1 MSESVRKK
9 NWKIYVIHHTHTDI
23 GYTES
28 QEVITLRQVD
38 YLRQAVRIGEAIDSG
53 EKPEWK
59 GFHWV
64 CETFWAVDRFWQQ
77 ADAEERG
84 RFLNAVKKGY
94 IEVTGNYLN
103 LCELADEITLEHF
116 LQKARAFSQE
126 NGLSMNCAMT
136 ADINGY
142 SWGYARLLHQAG
154 FRNLYSCVHNHHGM
168 FPLFRRQMPFYWEAK
183 DGSRLLV
190 WNGDHY
196 QLGNEMGIVPDAA
209 FSYMTRDEFSP
220 HSYMEGQF
228 EMAHTRIFRYLEQL
242 ESEDYPYSFVPLNV
256 TGLVTDNAPPN
267 VRIMEFI
274 HRWNR
279 EYGDSVTI
287 EMTTL
292 SRFFDIVRGAEQEIV
307 QEIPVYRGDWPDWWS
322 DGAGSA
328 CGFTRLN
335 RQAQRKLRVI
345 LENDP
350 EHRLV
355 SREQLE
361 KIYEKLMLYCEHTFS
376 YSSAM
381 EEPWNDM
388 VQLISEQKHSYA
400 VEANRLCDI
409 ALAEWKRNM
418 GEIMLYPENPM
429 RYKAVNVLP
438 AERRGLY
445 RLRVDSWE
453 LPLLSEGFRVR
464 DTGENCDIPCQMCR
478 TARGAEVYVELNLP
492 AGEERVLQIFPAAP
506 KAGPAVINRDLRG
519 VDGVLDVG
527 GGYRNARAVV
537 DAVSIETEYL
547 RIRWSMPDGI
557 TGWYDKKAGRDLLA
571 SGQKTG
577 AAGEDSP
584 ASVRLGAAGHTD
596 IQGAFTPV
604 YEVTPLAEGDDICSV
619 RRRMGRNRKGPNAVR
634 TAGKLVSVR
643 EEGSGELFTELQ
655 FTYELPGT
663 SYYVMNLRVYH
674 NAARAE
680 VCVKMHKDSVWE
692 PENLYIALP
701 FGLGGGDLWVEKTGE
716 ILRPGADQLPGT
728 NTDYYCLQNGYGVLE
743 EKRWLAVAMPDT
755 PLLWTGDMEF
765 GLRRLNGEQTVCHS
779 GAGRYAWVMNNFW
792 ETNFDASNGGFYSFR
807 YVVDSGSGQMGPEE
821 LQGMLRERC
830 HEDICFRTDE
840 EKV

>member
-1 MSESVRKK
+1 MSESGGKK
-9 NWKIYVIHHTHTDI
+9 SWKIYVIHHTHTDI

-28 QEVITLRQVD
+28 QEVITQRQVD
-38 YLRQAVRIGEAIDSG
+38 YLRQAVRIGEAIDNG
-53 EKPEWK
+53 ERPEWE

-64 CETFWAVDRFWQQ
+64 CETFWAVDQFWQQ
-77 ADAEERG
+77 ADGQERE
-84 RFLNAVKKGY
+84 RFLNGVKKGY

-103 LCELADEITLEHF
+103 LCELVDEHTLEHF
-116 LQKARAFSQE
+116 LQKARAFSRE
-126 NGLSMNCAMT
+126 TGLAMKCAMT
-136 ADINGY
+136 ADINGC
-142 SWGYARLLHQAG
+142 SWGYGRLLHQAG
-154 FRNLYSCVHNHHGM
+154 FENLYSCVHNHHGM
-168 FPLFRRQMPFYWEAK
+168 FPLFRRQIPFYWEAK

-209 FSYMTRDEFSP
+209 FSYMIRDEFSP

-228 EMAHTRIFRYLEQL
+228 EMARTRIFRYLDQL
-242 ESEDYPYSFVPLNV
+242 ESENYPYNFVPLNV

-267 VRIMEFI
+267 GRIMEFI

-279 EYGDSVTI
+279 EYGDRITM

-292 SRFFDIVRGAEQEIV
+292 SRFFDVVREAG

-335 RQAQRKLRVI
+335 RQAQRKLRTI

-350 EHRLV
+350 EHKLV
-355 SREQLE
+355 SPEKLE

-400 VEANRLCDI
+400 VEANRLCDM
-409 ALAEWKRNM
+409 ALAEWKKSR
-418 GEIMLYPENPM
+418 GEVLLYPGNPM
-429 RYKAVNVLP
+429 RYKAVNMLP
-438 AERRGLY
+438 GKRRGLY

-453 LPLLSEGFRVR
+453 MPLLSEGFRVR
-464 DTGENCDIPCQMCR
+464 DNGENRYLPCQLCR
-478 TARGAEVYVELNLP
+478 TARGAEVYVELNLLG
-492 AGEERVLQIFPAAP
+492 GEERVLQIYPAAP
-506 KAGPAVINRDLRG
+506 KAGSAVRNQNLRG
-519 VDGVLDVG
+519 VDGVLDVSG
-527 GGYRNARAVV
+527 GCRNALAEV

-557 TGWYDKKAGRDLLA
+557 TGWYDKKAGRDLMA
-571 SGQKTG
+571 SGHG
-577 AAGEDSP
+577 
-584 ASVRLGAAGHTD
+584 D

-604 YEVTPLAEGDDICSV
+604 YEVTPLTAGDDICSV

-643 EEGSGELFTELQ
+643 EEGSGGLFTDLA

-663 SYYVMNLRVYH
+663 SYYVMILRVYH
-674 NAARAE
+674 NSARAE
-680 VCVKMHKDSVWE
+680 VCVRVHKDSVWE
-692 PENLYIALP
+692 PENLYITLP
-701 FGLGGGDLWVEKTGE
+701 FGLGNGALWVEKTGE
-716 ILRPGADQLPGT
+716 ILRPGVDQLPGT

-743 EKRWLAVAMPDT
+743 EKGWLTVAMPDT

-765 GLRRLNGEQTVCHS
+765 GLRTLNGEQPVFYTGS
-779 GAGRYAWVMNNFW
+779 GRYAWVMNNFW

-807 YVVDSGSGQMGPEE
+807 YVVDSGSGQMEPEE
-821 LQGMLRERC
+821 LRGMLRECC
-830 HEDICFRTDE
+830 HEDICFRTGE
-840 EKV
+840 EEV